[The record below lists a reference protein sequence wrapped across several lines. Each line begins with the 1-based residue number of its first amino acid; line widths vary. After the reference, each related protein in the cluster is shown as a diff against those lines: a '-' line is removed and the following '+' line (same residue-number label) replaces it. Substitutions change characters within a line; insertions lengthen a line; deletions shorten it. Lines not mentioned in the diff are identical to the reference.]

1 MYFWLW
7 KKLDYKLLIA
17 TFIITACGFIVL
29 YSASAF
35 GQVNTSAWLRQLIYI
50 PMAFL
55 LLIIFALIDYEFWGK
70 KVNEL
75 YVINII
81 LLVLV
86 LILGHHAKGAQ
97 RWLSLGPVVF
107 QPSELAKLII
117 IIVIAKV
124 LSDIPDEISFANI
137 LKPAIITGIPGLL
150 ILIQP
155 DLGTT
160 LVIIFIFMLMLYM
173 RGFNILYILAAT
185 VLGCSLSPFVLK
197 EYQKDRLFIFLNPNK
212 DPTGAGWNL
221 IQSKIAIGSG
231 KFLGK
236 GLFAGTQG
244 QLSFVPEH
252 CTDFIFTVLAEE
264 FGLIGSAVLLG
275 LFAFILYRGVKI
287 AKTSKDL
294 FGSLLAIGITGM
306 IFFHVIVNIG
316 MTLGVMPITGI
327 PLTFVSY
334 GGSALM
340 TNMMAIGI
348 LLSISMRREKLFI

>member
-17 TFIITACGFIVL
+17 TLIVTAYGFLVL

-35 GQVNTSAWLRQLIYI
+35 GQVNTSAWLRQLIYLPAAI
-50 PMAFL
+50 L
-55 LLIIFALIDYEFWGK
+55 LLGVFALIDYEFWGK
-70 KVNEL
+70 KVKDL

-81 LLVLV
+81 FLVLV

-97 RWLSLGPVVF
+97 RWLSIGPIIF
-107 QPSELAKLII
+107 QPSELAKII
-117 IIVIAKV
+117 MIIVIAKI
-124 LSDIPDEISFANI
+124 LSDIPENMNLANVI
-137 LKPAIITGIPGLL
+137 KPAIITAIPGML

-155 DLGTT
+155 DLGTS
-160 LVIIFIFMLMLYM
+160 LVLMFIFMLMLYV
-173 RGFNILYILAAT
+173 RGFNVLYIIA
-185 VLGCSLSPFVLK
+185 VGILGCSIAPFILK
-197 EYQKDRLFIFLNPNK
+197 EYQKDRLFIFLNPGK
-212 DPTGAGWNL
+212 DPMGAGWNL

-231 KFLGK
+231 KIFGK

-264 FGLIGSAVLLG
+264 FGLIGSVVLLA

-294 FGSLLAIGITGM
+294 FGSLLAVGITGM
-306 IFFHVIVNIG
+306 IFFHIMVNIG
-316 MTLGVMPITGI
+316 MTLGMMPITGI
-327 PLTFVSY
+327 PLSFVSY